1 MSILK
6 KIKKAAESKTA
17 KDVGNTAGDVGL
29 EIAMTTPVGE
39 VVGAA
44 IAENEQEQDKK

>member
-1 MSILK
+1 MSIIK
-6 KIKKAAESKTA
+6 KIKDTAESKTT

-44 IAENEQEQDKK
+44 MAENEQEQAKK